1 EGRHEAGSALSRDCP
16 APVEPHGGADA
27 PPEPLGGTQV
37 GGRSWR
43 TVSRGREPP
52 AEQGRSVRSPPP
64 EEEGA
69 AETTGDG
76 VTPSP
81 IPAPEQKEEQCQP
94 REEQRGMLQGPQE
107 EPQSPTV
114 AVEHDGQQQP
124 RDTPGSRRTRTP
136 RKCSFKGT
144 GGEDPQEASTQP
156 QSSPREKKY
165 KCEDCGKVFA
175 SSSNRT
181 RHRWNHMAEKPFKC
195 QDCGKGFTLSTYLLN
210 HQRAHTKEKPFV
222 CTTCGKCFSWPSNL
236 HVHQRVHTEERP
248 YSCSCCGKTFRQ
260 SDSLKRHQ
268 ESTIKDIKPAQ
279 LALMTTNKALWV
291 PTGDLPAPVAGG
303 SSTTALHSREEFKC
317 EDCGRVFTW
326 RSSLS
331 RHRRIH
337 TGGNLY
343 QCPDCGKNFT
353 LRENLLRHQ
362 RMHTK
367 EQPYLCTTCGKRFT
381 WQSNLITHRRIHTEE
396 KLHKQEGRGK
406 RSIKHRKDEIFREP
420 QKHSFKG
427 TSAEHLQESTTQP
440 RRRCRQ
446 KKCKCEECGK
456 VFMSVSSLSR
466 HRKIHMGEKPF
477 KCQDCGK
484 SFTESGSLVCHQR
497 THTKEKPFLCTTCG
511 KRFSWRSNLLVHQR
525 THTGEKLDAC
535 SHCGLTFRHGDH
547 LRRHQEAVHNG
558 ESLGGFNPVSRH
570 AQ

>member
-1 EGRHEAGSALSRDCP
+1 SPGKTDREEGRHEAGSALSRDCP

-52 AEQGRSVRSPPP
+52 
-64 EEEGA
+64 
-69 AETTGDG
+69 
-76 VTPSP
+76 
-81 IPAPEQKEEQCQP
+81 
-94 REEQRGMLQGPQE
+94 
-107 EPQSPTV
+107 
-114 AVEHDGQQQP
+114 QP

-260 SDSLKRHQ
+260 K
-268 ESTIKDIKPAQ
+268 
-279 LALMTTNKALWV
+279 
-291 PTGDLPAPVAGG
+291 
-303 SSTTALHSREEFKC
+303 
-317 EDCGRVFTW
+317 
-326 RSSLS
+326 
-331 RHRRIH
+331 
-337 TGGNLY
+337 
-343 QCPDCGKNFT
+343 
-353 LRENLLRHQ
+353 NLLRHQ

-396 KLHKQEGRGK
+396 KLHACSQCGMMFQKSCQLESHQKSVHNVQNGESSQG
-406 RSIKHRKDEIFREP
+406 HRKDEIFREP

-484 SFTESGSLVCHQR
+484 SFTESGNFGQELSGHPFSSGERFDGLFRPPPIKLLLHPPTDFLAFPLLSLI
-497 THTKEKPFLCTTCG
+497 
-511 KRFSWRSNLLVHQR
+511 
-525 THTGEKLDAC
+525 
-535 SHCGLTFRHGDH
+535 
-547 LRRHQEAVHNG
+547 
-558 ESLGGFNPVSRH
+558 LGSPPAGGSSQDPNPAPS
-570 AQ
+570 